1 MSFVF
6 SQPGAEIY
14 IPDGAPESA
23 ALARVSHVIVGAHQD
38 DIEFMGFP
46 LIKDAYGTAA
56 PRLAGVVMSN
66 GAGSPR
72 SGVYADCSDADMQE
86 IRRREQ
92 RLAAD
97 VGHYAALAQLRFSSK
112 DLRNADNPAPAN
124 ELAQLLR
131 AMHPETVM
139 THNLADKH
147 DTHVATALNVIR
159 AIRTLPKSERP
170 AKLIGGEIWRGLDWV
185 SDKEK
190 LRLDASGRDALAA
203 ALMGVF
209 DSQIAGGK
217 RYDLA
222 TFGRRRANAT
232 YGDPHAVDD
241 FEQVVYAIDMTP
253 MIEDDHLVPEAFIMG
268 FVKRFS
274 DELLATLR
282 SAGATAL

>member
-1 MSFVF
+1 MSFSF
-6 SQPGAEIY
+6 SQPGAELY
-14 IPDGAPESA
+14 IPDGAPEST
-23 ALARVSHVIVGAHQD
+23 ALTRVTHVIVGAHQD
-38 DIEFMGFP
+38 DVEFMGFP

-56 PRLAGVVMSN
+56 PRLAAIVLSN

-72 SGVYADCSDADMQE
+72 SGVYSGCSDSDMQE

-97 VGHYAALAQLRFSSK
+97 VGHYAALVQLRFSSK
-112 DLRNADNPAPAN
+112 DIRNAANTGPAD
-124 ELAQLLR
+124 ELAQVLR
-131 AMHPETVM
+131 AMRPEVVM

-147 DTHVATALNVIR
+147 DTHVGTALNVLR
-159 AIRTLPKSERP
+159 AIRSLPKSERP
-170 AKLIGGEIWRGLDWV
+170 KKLLGGEIWRSLDWV

-241 FEQVVYAIDMTP
+241 FEQVSYAIDMTP
-253 MIEDDHLVPEAFIMG
+253 MIEDDRLAPEAFIMG
-268 FVKRFS
+268 FVNRFA
-274 DELLATLR
+274 DELRATLR
-282 SAGATAL
+282 NAGEP

>member
-1 MSFVF
+1 MSYVF
-6 SQPGAEIY
+6 SQPGAELY
-14 IPDGAPESA
+14 IPDGAPETD

-38 DIEFMGFP
+38 DVEFMGFP
-46 LIKDAYGTAA
+46 LIKDAYGTAT
-56 PRLAGVVMSN
+56 PRLAAIVMSN

-72 SGVYADCSDADMQE
+72 SGVYSDYSDFDMQDV
-86 IRRREQ
+86 RRREQ

-97 VGHYAALAQLRFSSK
+97 IGHYAALIQLRFSSK
-112 DLRNADNPAPAN
+112 DIRNSANSVPAE
-124 ELAQLLR
+124 ELAQVFR
-131 AMHPETVM
+131 TMHPEIVM

-147 DTHVATALNVIR
+147 DTHVGTALNVIR
-159 AIRTLPKSERP
+159 ALRKLPKSERP
-170 AKLIGGEIWRGLDWV
+170 KKLLGGEIWRSLDWV
-185 SDKEK
+185 SDQEK

-241 FEQVVYAIDMTP
+241 FEQVSYAIDMTP
-253 MIEDDHLVPEAFIMG
+253 MIEDEHLAPETFILG
-268 FVKRFS
+268 LVNRFVG
-274 DELLATLR
+274 ELRATLL
-282 SAGATAL
+282 SAGATPL

>member
-1 MSFVF
+1 MSFEF

-14 IPDGAPESA
+14 IPDGAPESD

-38 DIEFMGFP
+38 DVEFMGFP
-46 LIKDAYGTAA
+46 LIKDAYGTST
-56 PRLAGVVMSN
+56 PRLAAVILSN

-97 VGHYAALAQLRFSSK
+97 VGRYAALVQLRFSSK
-112 DLRNADNPAPAN
+112 DLRDAANPAPAR
-124 ELAQLLR
+124 ELARLFD
-131 AMHPETVM
+131 AMRPEVVM
-139 THNLADKH
+139 THNFADKH
-147 DTHVATALNVIR
+147 NTHVATALNVVR
-159 AIRTLPKSERP
+159 AIRSLPKSVRP
-170 AKLIGGEIWRGLDWV
+170 KKLLGGEIWRSLDWV
-185 SDKEK
+185 SDTEK
-190 LRLDASGRDALAA
+190 LRLDAGGRDALAA

-241 FEQVVYAIDMTP
+241 FEQVAYAIDMTP
-253 MIEDDHLVPEAFIMG
+253 MIEDDRLTPDAFIMG
-268 FVKRFS
+268 FVNRFA
-274 DELLATLR
+274 DELRTTLH
-282 SAGATAL
+282 SAGAAPL